1 MTSNNKTARFAGFLY
16 LLVIVFGIFA
26 LMYVR
31 PALIVPGDAA
41 ATAKN
46 IMASE
51 SLFRLAS

>member
-1 MTSNNKTARFAGFLY
+1 MTSNNKTERFAGFLY